1 MLRRSEIK
9 NFVSW
14 RAAWNGNSISTLCT
28 LAFERFLGY
37 NLVMEFEWYLS
48 KKEKQYK
55 IVILWSTNKMGF
67 HTIIKKMYNSV
78 KLVEDDW
85 FLQLHIW
92 KNNLDPR
99 KLPEE
104 KVIKTLIYGVKSSGN
119 QAEREAYGKLQDYQL
134 KNTHKTIKLFKM
146 TFM

>member
-1 MLRRSEIK
+1 M
-9 NFVSW
+9 
-14 RAAWNGNSISTLCT
+14 
-28 LAFERFLGY
+28 
-37 NLVMEFEWYLS
+37 
-48 KKEKQYK
+48 
-55 IVILWSTNKMGF
+55 ILWSTNKIGF

>member
-9 NFVSW
+9 NFVLW
-14 RAAWNGNSISTLCT
+14 RAAWNGSSISTLCR
-28 LAFERFLGY
+28 LIFEHFLGY
-37 NLVMEFEWYLS
+37 SLVMEFEWYLS

-55 IVILWSTNKMGF
+55 IVIHWSTNKIGF
-67 HTIIKKMYNSV
+67 RTIIKKMYSSV

-85 FLQLHIW
+85 LLQLHIW

-119 QAEREAYGKLQDYQL
+119 QAERETYRKLQDYQL
-134 KNTHKTIKLFKM
+134 KNTHKTMKLFKM